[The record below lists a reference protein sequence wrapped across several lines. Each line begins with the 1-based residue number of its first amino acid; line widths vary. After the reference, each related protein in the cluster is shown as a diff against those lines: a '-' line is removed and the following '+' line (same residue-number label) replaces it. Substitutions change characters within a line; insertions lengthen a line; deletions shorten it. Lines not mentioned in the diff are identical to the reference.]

1 MAGRLELV
9 RIELYGRVG
18 WRYRLAAGLGIAKST
33 LCLHLDGK
41 KRRDLDADMIERER
55 TATVAGRRC
64 ASCVTRSPRRPARRS
79 TAMQRSN
86 NENVVSIRTGLPK
99 PEPLD
104 IREYKIQINE
114 DVYGVRR
121 AVDRET
127 KAGLLTITDDEGR
140 AVLVRGAQIP
150 DEFVAD
156 LIEAWRVGR
165 NRGRFEGRN
174 SLRADLRALLKTEL

>member
-1 MAGRLELV
+1 MP
-9 RIELYGRVG
+9 
-18 WRYRLAAGLGIAKST
+18 
-33 LCLHLDGK
+33 
-41 KRRDLDADMIERER
+41 
-55 TATVAGRRC
+55 
-64 ASCVTRSPRRPARRS
+64 RSS
-79 TAMQRSN
+79 

-165 NRGRFEGRN
+165 NRGRVEGRN